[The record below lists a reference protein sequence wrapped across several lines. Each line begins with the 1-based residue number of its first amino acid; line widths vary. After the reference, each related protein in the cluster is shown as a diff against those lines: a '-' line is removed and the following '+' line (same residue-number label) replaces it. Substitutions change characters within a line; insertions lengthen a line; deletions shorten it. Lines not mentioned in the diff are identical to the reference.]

1 MKANPRL
8 STVLGIAFVLPA
20 ISAHPAY
27 AATLTDPCSLL
38 TPAQVSA
45 ILGAPVAPG
54 QPIATTGCSWSAT
67 GTKMFTTISMLDPN
81 TFAAVKTP
89 RAGLTKTPVTG
100 IGDDAVY
107 TTVGPFVTLS
117 VKKGTTAFVLR
128 VYGVTEQDKQMAL
141 EKSLA
146 LDIVAKL

>member
-1 MKANPRL
+1 MHA
-8 STVLGIAFVLPA
+8 IASIAYILTA
-20 ISAHPAY
+20 ITAHPVIA
-27 AATLTDPCSLL
+27 TDPCALL

-45 ILGAPVAPG
+45 ILGAPVAAG

-81 TFAAVKTP
+81 TFAAAKTA
-89 RAGLTKTPVTG
+89 RAGLTKTPATG

-128 VYGVTEQDKQMAL
+128 VYGVTDQDKQMTL

-146 LDIVAKL
+146 LDIVANL

>member
-1 MKANPRL
+1 MNTIATIAYIL
-8 STVLGIAFVLPA
+8 SA
-20 ISAHPAY
+20 ISPHP
-27 AATLTDPCSLL
+27 ATLTDPCALL

-81 TFAAVKTP
+81 TFAAAKTP

-128 VYGVTEQDKQMAL
+128 VYGVTDQDKQRAL

-146 LDIVAKL
+146 LDIVANL

>member
-1 MKANPRL
+1 MH
-8 STVLGIAFVLPA
+8 TIASIAYILTA
-20 ISAHPAY
+20 ISAHPA
-27 AATLTDPCSLL
+27 TTTDPCSLL
-38 TPAQVSA
+38 TPTQVSA
-45 ILGAPVAPG
+45 ILGAPVAAG
-54 QPIATTGCSWSAT
+54 QPIASTGCSWSAT
-67 GTKMFTTISMLDPN
+67 GTKMFTTISMLDAN
-81 TFAAVKTP
+81 SFAAAKTP

-117 VKKGTTAFVLR
+117 VKKGSTAFVLR
-128 VYGVTEQDKQMAL
+128 VYGVTDQNKQMAL